1 MFMTPTVWEMNPIT
15 RKIEAHSMMIYDFF
29 AKHKDGNLEAEEVV
43 DYDYGTQ
50 TEAIAA
56 WIRKALKEGYTV
68 ETLNNN
74 LEYVHIIG
82 FKE

>member
-1 MFMTPTVWEMNPIT
+1 MFMTPTVWEMNLKT

-29 AKHKDGNLEAEEVV
+29 TKHKDDDLEEVALV

-56 WIRKALKEGYTV
+56 WIRKALKEGYTI

-74 LEYVHIIG
+74 LERVRIIG

>member
-1 MFMTPTVWEMNPIT
+1 MFMTPTVWEMNPKT

-29 AKHKDGNLEAEEVV
+29 EKHKNGNLDEGVIV

-50 TEAIAA
+50 TSDIAA

-74 LEYVHIIG
+74 LEHVYIIG

>member
-1 MFMTPTVWEMNPIT
+1 MFMTPTVWEMNLKT
-15 RKIEAHSMMIYDFF
+15 RKIEARSMMTYDFF
-29 AKHKDGNLEAEEVV
+29 TKYQDDDLDEVVTV

-68 ETLNNN
+68 ETLNGN
-74 LEYVHIIG
+74 LERVRIIG
-82 FKE
+82 FRE